1 MIFLTFSE
9 LPSND
14 KYHAYSCLS
23 AWDFQALS
31 ALINIQYR
39 KEVNISALDKKPQ
52 KKQRNIIHRQ
62 VKNKET

>member
-9 LPSND
+9 LQSND
-14 KYHAYSCLS
+14 KYHAYSCLIV
-23 AWDFQALS
+23 WDFQALS

-52 KKQRNIIHRQ
+52 KNREILSIGK
-62 VKNKET
+62 

>member
-1 MIFLTFSE
+1 M
-9 LPSND
+9 
-14 KYHAYSCLS
+14 YAYTCLI

-52 KKQRNIIHRQ
+52 KNREILSIGK
-62 VKNKET
+62 